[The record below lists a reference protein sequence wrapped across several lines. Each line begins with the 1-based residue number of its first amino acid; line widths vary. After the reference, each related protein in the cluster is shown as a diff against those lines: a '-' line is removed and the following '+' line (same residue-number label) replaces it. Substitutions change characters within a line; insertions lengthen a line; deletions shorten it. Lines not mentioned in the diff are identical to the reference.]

1 MRLRLEFISND
12 DIILPVGFNKYIQAL
27 IYNLFSEKVRNFI
40 HEDGFKSSKK
50 FSLFCFSSILENG
63 KYFKSLKIFDFGRK
77 ISFYLSSPVESLIS
91 DLVNGL
97 FEGQRFKLGEN
108 EIFLSS
114 VVLNSMVIKSSS
126 IIVNALTP
134 IEVHKTFKT
143 NGRNKTIYFSPF
155 DYEFERLINI
165 NLKNKWKA
173 FTGVEISDEEKIAIK
188 PLFEGFSNKR
198 VVYYGVGKKKYVVEG
213 WKGTYQLSGNPTL
226 LNFLYDAGLGS
237 KNSQGFGFIEKK
249 GE

>member
-1 MRLRLEFISND
+1 LRLRLEFISND
-12 DIILPVGFNKYIQAL
+12 DILLPIGFNKYIQAL
-27 IYNLFSEKVRNFI
+27 IYNLFSEKVRNFV
-40 HEDGFKSSKK
+40 HETGFKSDKK
-50 FSLFCFSSILENG
+50 FSLFCFSSILEIG
-63 KYFKSLKIFDFGRK
+63 EYFKSLKIFNFGRK
-77 ISFYLSSPVESLIS
+77 ISFYISSPVESLLN
-91 DLVNGL
+91 DLIKGL
-97 FEGQRFKLGEN
+97 FKGEKFKLGEN
-108 EIFLSS
+108 DIFLSS
-114 VVLNSMVIKSSS
+114 VMLNSMVIKSSS

-143 NGRNKTIYFSPF
+143 NGKNKTIYFSPF

-173 FTGVEISDEEKIAIK
+173 FTNEELSEKKRIAIK

-198 VVYYGVGKKKYVVEG
+198 VVYYGFGKKRYVIEG
-213 WKGTYQLSGNPTL
+213 WKGTYQLLGNPTL